1 MAEAKKIY
9 RSAEEVEEV
18 VRRFES
24 CEVRPD
30 DFKHREHLTVAL
42 RYLLDSAYDEALER
56 MRLSLRRF
64 IQTHGVSPNIYHET
78 LTAFWMKRVR
88 AFINNAQTKRTLAG
102 LANGLLEE
110 CCDSRLVFD
119 YYSKDLIDSEAA
131 RREWTEPDLKPL
143 DF

>member
-1 MAEAKKIY
+1 MAQAKEIY
-9 RSAEEVEEV
+9 GSAEEAEEV

-24 CEVRPD
+24 CEVRPN

-42 RYLLDSAYDEALER
+42 RYLLDSSDEEALER

-64 IQTHGVSPNIYHET
+64 IWTHGVNPSVYHET
-78 LTAFWMKRVR
+78 LTVFWMKRVR
-88 AFINNAQTKRTLAG
+88 AYVERAGTRRTLAG

-110 CCDSRLVFD
+110 CADSRLIFD
-119 YYSKDLIDSEAA
+119 YYSKELIDSEAA